1 MLIVYDAESAKK
13 KCPSVCQSDNSS
25 KSEPIWMNL
34 FLKTSDG
41 LSQAK
46 FEDEQNR
53 SSGSGDMG
61 EKVVKFGC
69 LRGFLAS
76 KRGVRRR
83 SFEQSS
89 IYNNIYNWTLVLR
102 RGLSKLLAISKI

>member
-1 MLIVYDAESAKK
+1 MGKIVSLWLEMPNQQKK
-13 KCPSVCQSDNSS
+13 SVRPSVCLSVCPSDNSS

-61 EKVVKFGC
+61 KKMVKFGC
-69 LRGFLAS
+69 LRKYIAS
-76 KRGVRRR
+76 TRGVRRIEVTYR
-83 SFEQSS
+83 
-89 IYNNIYNWTLVLR
+89 ICI
-102 RGLSKLLAISKI
+102 